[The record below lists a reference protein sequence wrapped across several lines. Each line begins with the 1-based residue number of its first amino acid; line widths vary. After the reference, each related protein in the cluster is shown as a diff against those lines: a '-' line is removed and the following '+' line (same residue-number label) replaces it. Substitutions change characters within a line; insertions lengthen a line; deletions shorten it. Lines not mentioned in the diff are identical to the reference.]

1 MLRECSDPPAE
12 IQPDLPAESQPSDGE
27 LLRRFAATHDEDAFR
42 HLVERHSS
50 VVLAVCR
57 RVLRNECDAE
67 DAFQATWLQLAR
79 RAGRVR
85 WKESVT
91 GWLYK
96 VAFRT
101 AIRLR
106 ASIAKRRET
115 ALRGDEMSTD
125 ESWKRLG
132 DWSAEQ
138 ALIDEIA
145 HLPPP
150 YRDPIL
156 LCRLEGRSRREAAEE
171 SGCSEDAVKG
181 RLQRGRRMLLMRL
194 ALRGVAFSAALV
206 TLQQSVRTAQAAT
219 TLPLV
224 DTTVKMALAY
234 MSGNVSGISFNIV
247 SLADRSKT
255 MIQAS
260 LYKVLAVSAVT
271 LVAICLGGAALNG
284 IGYELYA
291 EDNAALDTDVPCESD
306 ENDPHLEVIRVD
318 SDVVASAGVSMPAT
332 SNDKKPADRFSSDQD
347 SRLEAAHKKI
357 EAALSSPTELE
368 FIETP
373 LSDVVDY
380 LKEYHDIEIQIDER
394 ALSDMTVGPDTPVT
408 KNLKGISLSSALNLL
423 LSEKFLTYV
432 IKNEVLLITSIEA
445 GKFPKVYNLDGLIR
459 PDEAKE
465 DLEALVN
472 TIQESIEPGTWE
484 GKNAAYVTQFRGD
497 SLLISHTQ
505 QAHEQ
510 IRQFLKQLR

>member
-1 MLRECSDPPAE
+1 MLRECSDSPTE
-12 IQPDLPAESQPSDGE
+12 IQPDVPAESQPSDRE

-50 VVLAVCR
+50 CVLAVCR

-85 WKESVT
+85 WKESVA

-115 ALRGDEMSTD
+115 ALRGDVMSTD

-145 HLPPP
+145 RLPRR
-150 YRDPIL
+150 YRDPIV
-156 LCRLEGRSRREAAEE
+156 LCRLEGKSRGEAAEE
-171 SGCSEDAVKG
+171 LGCTEGAVQG

-206 TLQQSVRTAQAAT
+206 TLQQSVHTANAVT
-219 TLPLV
+219 TAPLV
-224 DTTVKMALAY
+224 DTTVKTALAY

-260 LYKVLAVSAVT
+260 LYKVLAVSAVAS
-271 LVAICLGGAALNG
+271 VAICLGGAALLG
-284 IGYELYA
+284 IGYQLYA
-291 EDNAALDTDVPCESD
+291 EDNVVLQTEMPSDSD
-306 ENDPHLEVIRVD
+306 ENDSSASEVAVP
-318 SDVVASAGVSMPAT
+318 VVSMRVEQ
-332 SNDKKPADRFSSDQD
+332 DGKKPADRFSSDKD
-347 SRLEAAHKKI
+347 GRLEAAHKKI
-357 EAALSSPTELE
+357 EAALSSPTQIE

-373 LSDVVDY
+373 LQAVVDY
-380 LKEYHDIEIQIDER
+380 LKGFHEIEIQIDRKSLE
-394 ALSDMTVGPDTPVT
+394 AMGLGYDTPVT

-423 LSEKFLTYV
+423 LSEMDLTYV
-432 IKNEVLLITSIEA
+432 IKNEVLLITIIQA

-459 PDEAKE
+459 PDKWKE
-465 DLEALVN
+465 DLQALAE
-472 TIQESIEPGTWE
+472 TIQKIGPGAWE
-484 GKNAAYVTQFRGD
+484 GKHAAEITGFRDD
-497 SLLISHTQ
+497 SLIISHTQ
-505 QAHEQ
+505 QGHEQ
-510 IRQFLKQLR
+510 IRQFLNQLVEKKP